1 MAKKFKDYYGQE
13 VAQVLADKILSV
25 RPDFEASAFVSY
37 IVQNTAD
44 KEMLQRQDVVV
55 DAFEMFLGKD
65 YVSNIELFTQ
75 ILGPKLEK
83 ETGMFTE
90 GWWLWPIGRYVER
103 YGLANKE
110 IGYAFI
116 FELTQRFT
124 GEFAIRPLLREYPQ
138 ETLTQMHNWSQDPS
152 VHVRRLASEGI
163 RIRLPWAPKVDVY
176 HQYPEQRE
184 SIWYTLKTD
193 PSKFVQKSVANG
205 INDLIKEDREAGLT
219 LLKGWIAE
227 DPSPETKW
235 IINHAL
241 RWLVKKGDEEGMEL
255 LEKLMK

>member
-25 RPDFEASAFVSY
+25 DPDFEASAFISY
-37 IVQNTAD
+37 IVSNTKD
-44 KEMLQRQDVVV
+44 KEMLQRQDVVA

-103 YGLANKE
+103 HGLSDRALT
-110 IGYAFI
+110 YTFI
-116 FELTQRFT
+116 HELTQRFT
-124 GEFAIRPLLREYPQ
+124 GEFCIRPLLREYPQ
-138 ETLTQMHNWSQDPS
+138 ETLAQMHNWSQDPS

-176 HQYPEQRE
+176 HQYPEHCE
-184 SIWYTLKTD
+184 SIWDTLKTD

-205 INDLIKEDREAGLT
+205 INDLIKEDRQAGLS
-219 LLKGWIAE
+219 LLQSWINE

-241 RWLVKKGDEEGMEL
+241 RWLFKQGDEEGVDMVK
-255 LEKLMK
+255 KLAK